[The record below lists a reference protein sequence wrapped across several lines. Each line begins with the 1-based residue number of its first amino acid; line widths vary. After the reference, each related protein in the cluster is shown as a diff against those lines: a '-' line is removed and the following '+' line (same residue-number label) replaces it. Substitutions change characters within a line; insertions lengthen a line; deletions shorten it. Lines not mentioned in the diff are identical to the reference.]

1 MEIIKVILLALVI
14 VFTIVFIKQLKP
26 EFALLVSIAG
36 SLILLGY
43 VFGYISNIITLVNN
57 LISKTG
63 VSQKFFTIL
72 MKAIGVGY
80 LVEFASS
87 ICRDNGNTSIADKV
101 ALIGKIY
108 ILSLSIPIISE
119 IYEIISGLL

>member
-63 VSQKFFTIL
+63 VGQKFFTIL